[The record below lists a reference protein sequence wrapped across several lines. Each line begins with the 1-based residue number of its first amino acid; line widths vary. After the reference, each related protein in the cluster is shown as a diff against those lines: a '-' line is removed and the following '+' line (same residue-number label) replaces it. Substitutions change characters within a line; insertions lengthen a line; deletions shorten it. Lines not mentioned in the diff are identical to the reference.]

1 MNNYM
6 DYLSSYNDF
15 LIAEMTM
22 QGHMMD
28 CIEEAVALAEGTTYV
43 HEGVITNGLKN
54 AWNKFVQFINKIFA
68 KFKETFNRIDPK
80 GYLEKY
86 AGIITKQPLK
96 FNDLT
101 MVNYDLAAISKLHAE
116 QFDPAKIDTYAAGNG
131 AYLKSIYNDYNGSN
145 ETEDINTFIKNK
157 LCNGSADEVEINV
170 QSLNMTDLYT
180 FCHDFKDKT
189 ENELTKDKDAITKS
203 ANVFENL
210 LKQLDDAEKK
220 QAADAAK
227 AKELEKKADGKPAE
241 EPKSTERA
249 PKPANT
255 DDTDPALDTDKI
267 QTKTY
272 GSPEES
278 AHIALDRSFK
288 SLSELSIGTKG
299 VNDANGGAPAVDANT
314 KFSKNASG
322 LSGQETN
329 KDAVIKTVG
338 GFTKEQITA
347 AVSSYRTVNTA
358 ICSIKLSLCQA
369 AYTDYMQI
377 IKTHVRSY
385 VGETQQTPRT
395 AQNGTDYSQGQPAKP
410 AADQNAQN
418 AAGAANAAIGGQ
430 K

>member
-1 MNNYM
+1 MNSYM

-15 LIAEMTM
+15 LATEMTM

-28 CIEEAVALAEGTTYV
+28 CIEEAVCIAEGTTYV
-43 HEGVITNGLKN
+43 HEGVISTGLKN
-54 AWNKFVQFINKIFA
+54 IWNKFVQFINKIFA

-80 GYLEKY
+80 GYLENY

-96 FNDLT
+96 FNELS
-101 MVNYDLAAISKLHAE
+101 MVNYDLEAISKLHAE
-116 QFDPAKIDTYAAGNG
+116 QFDPAKLKVYAEGKG
-131 AYLKSIYNDYNGSN
+131 AYLKSVFFNDYGGSN

-157 LCNGSADEVEINV
+157 LCNGSGDEVDVNV

-189 ENELTKDKDAITKS
+189 QKELDKDQDAVIKS
-203 ANVFENL
+203 SNAFDNL

-220 QAADAAK
+220 KADDIAAAK
-227 AKELEKKADGKPAE
+227 QAE
-241 EPKSTERA
+241 QNATVGGNQQNSGTGNNNNAQPPTNPPQAGQNASSQNASGMLSLDKSFR
-249 PKPANT
+249 
-255 DDTDPALDTDKI
+255 
-267 QTKTY
+267 
-272 GSPEES
+272 
-278 AHIALDRSFK
+278 

-314 KFSKNASG
+314 KFSKNATG
-322 LSGQETN
+322 LSGEETN
-329 KDAVIKTVG
+329 KDAVITTVG
-338 GFTKEQITA
+338 GFTEEQIKTA
-347 AVSSYRTVNTA
+347 LDSYRSINGA

-369 AYTDYMQI
+369 AYKDYMQI

-385 VGETQQTPRT
+385 VGEAQQTART
-395 AQNGTDYSQGQPAKP
+395 AQSGTDYSKGQPAKP

-418 AAGAANAAIGGQ
+418 AAGAANAALNYG